1 MCVRLVLFVVQEI
14 EPRVAEELC
23 RLFPMDEGI
32 DMTPILRKSKEAAR
46 LVRPRVTHTV
56 RRREALPP
64 PPPPPHIRPL
74 PRSFGTA
81 GRAGHNNS
89 HISGRYTGL
98 CSSCL
103 GLMNRLIE
111 LVTYWTVTYVRVAKA
126 SFNGSDVVVFTVS

>member
-1 MCVRLVLFVVQEI
+1 MQEI

-23 RLFPMDEGI
+23 RLFPVDEGI

-46 LVRPRVTHTV
+46 LVRPHLSHSV
-56 RRREALPP
+56 RRREGLPP
-64 PPPPPHIRPL
+64 PSHIRSL
-74 PRSFGTA
+74 PRSFGTP
-81 GRAGHNNS
+81 GRAGHNNNH

-111 LVTYWTVTYVRVAKA
+111 SVTYWTVTHMRVAKA
-126 SFNGSDVVVFTVS
+126 SLNGSDAVVFSIS

>member
-1 MCVRLVLFVVQEI
+1 MQEI

-23 RLFPMDEGI
+23 RLFPVDEGI

-46 LVRPRVTHTV
+46 LVRPRLSHPV
-56 RRREALPP
+56 RCREALPP
-64 PPPPPHIRPL
+64 SPHIRPL
-74 PRSFGTA
+74 PRSFGTP

-89 HISGRYTGL
+89 NHISGRYTGL

-111 LVTYWTVTYVRVAKA
+111 SFTCWTVTIRA
-126 SFNGSDVVVFTVS
+126 VSGQGFV